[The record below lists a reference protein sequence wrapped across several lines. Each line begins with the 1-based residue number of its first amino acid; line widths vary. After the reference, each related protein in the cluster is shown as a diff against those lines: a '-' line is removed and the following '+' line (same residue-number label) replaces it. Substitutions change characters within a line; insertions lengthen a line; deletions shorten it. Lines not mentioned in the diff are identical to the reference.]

1 MTLNQDVEIIKGHYD
16 LLLEVGKLY
25 RISYGIHQGIY
36 EYVGREQDEDTSY
49 GMHLFK
55 NTQTREITF
64 SYCGE
69 ISPYEFTRIV
79 MPL

>member
-1 MTLNQDVEIIKGHYD
+1 MTLNQDKEIIKGHYD

-25 RISYGIHQGIY
+25 RISYGIHHGIY
-36 EYVGREQDEDTSY
+36 EYVGREDTSY

-55 NTQTREITF
+55 NTQTGEITF

-69 ISPYEFTRIV
+69 TSPYEFTRIV
-79 MPL
+79 TPL